1 MLYKRIKS
9 PNYANDLQQDLNK
22 ILLWADKWQLKFN
35 NSKCYDLWVTKKK
48 NPLLY
53 TYRISRSPLKSVN
66 AQSYLGI
73 PLSKDLYWNDQV
85 ANVTKK
91 ANSTFFFIRRNL
103 GKCSSETKETCY
115 KSLVRSVLEYV
126 AGAWFPY
133 MQKNIV
139 EIEKVQRRAARFV
152 TGMYQQKKSNTA
164 LRNSLKWGNLSMRR
178 TTNRLTIFYK
188 IMNGSVHAI
197 SLPNEITRPIRSV
210 RSTQDHSFV
219 PLFSRTER
227 SWRHHLPWIRL

>member
-1 MLYKRIKS
+1 MLY
-9 PNYANDLQQDLNK
+9 DLR
-22 ILLWADKWQLKFN
+22 
-35 NSKCYDLWVTKKK
+35 VTKKK

-53 TYRISRSPLKSVN
+53 TYKISGSPLKSVN
-66 AQSYLGI
+66 VQSYLGVH
-73 PLSKDLYWNDQV
+73 LSKDLRWNDQV

-91 ANSTFFFIRRNL
+91 ANSTLFFIKRNL

-115 KSLVRSVLEYV
+115 KTLVRSVLEYA
-126 AGAWFPY
+126 AGAWDPY
-133 MQKNIV
+133 TQKNIV
-139 EIEKVQRRAARFV
+139 EIENVQRRAARFV
-152 TGMYQQKKSNTA
+152 TETYQQKESVTA
-164 LRNSLKWGNLSMRR
+164 LLNSLKWNNLLSRR
-178 TTNRLTIFYK
+178 TINRLTIFYK
-188 IMNGSVHAI
+188 IMKGSVAM